1 VSVAVTTLSIG
12 LRDHVHLGQRSDVAR
27 HALAGHERPVAEG
40 LVDVELAGAIGDS
53 LISVACSHAARNSVA
68 ISLVPLSDRLRKQHT
83 AQDLATRCSWHPCAM
98 SDARS
103 PRAQRG
109 GARNALIQ
117 ELVDERRQFRAV
129 DLLAKGGRVAA
140 ALSARTR
147 FLVACSTASSSL
159 AAANWAWALGLP
171 ADGPAPPSLSA
182 GGRALRARVTF
193 VLAGVSTS
201 FKPLNSSC
209 IASRTQ
215 LTSTSV
221 RSASSLLQ
229 AWHTQA
235 QNATLHVCVC
245 FVQAPSHFTDKSPP

>member
-1 VSVAVTTLSIG
+1 MALEDIAGNITRAVVIG
-12 LRDHVHLGQRSDVAR
+12 QSRLHVIAR
-27 HALAGHERPVAEG
+27 AVIAEALLEA

-109 GARNALIQ
+109 GARNALMQ

-159 AAANWAWALGLP
+159 AAANWASFA
-171 ADGPAPPSLSA
+171 AAPP
-182 GGRALRARVTF
+182 GHGRLGCRRTGRRRHHF
-193 VLAGVSTS
+193 LQAGV
-201 FKPLNSSC
+201 PC
-209 IASRTQ
+209 
-215 LTSTSV
+215 V
-221 RSASSLLQ
+221 
-229 AWHTQA
+229 
-235 QNATLHVCVC
+235 HV
-245 FVQAPSHFTDKSPP
+245 

>member
-1 VSVAVTTLSIG
+1 
-12 LRDHVHLGQRSDVAR
+12 
-27 HALAGHERPVAEG
+27 
-40 LVDVELAGAIGDS
+40 
-53 LISVACSHAARNSVA
+53 
-68 ISLVPLSDRLRKQHT
+68 
-83 AQDLATRCSWHPCAM
+83 M
-98 SDARS
+98 
-103 PRAQRG
+103 
-109 GARNALIQ
+109 
-117 ELVDERRQFRAV
+117 
-129 DLLAKGGRVAA
+129 
-140 ALSARTR
+140 
-147 FLVACSTASSSL
+147 
-159 AAANWAWALGLP
+159 
-171 ADGPAPPSLSA
+171 
-182 GGRALRARVTF
+182 TF